1 MPHPVPEPDPVD
13 EPPATD
19 TFDKT
24 WLILRAK
31 LIAAGL
37 PVKTVDDS
45 VTYFRTIIK
54 DGTFQGDNEINDV
67 VDQYLYLPTY
77 KSKGGTDIESPY
89 YRDFGS
95 YNTQLKVPKK
105 PSELVP
111 LVLGYQRLVD
121 KYQVSTKFSDRDSI
135 QKYLQ
140 NDVSVSEL
148 DERMN
153 AARLRGVNADPNYLK
168 TLQDLGY
175 ISGGADLTSF
185 FLAPE
190 IGTMELESRR
200 KTAAFAVE
208 AVRRSNAGIKLDA
221 ASAQA
226 NAARLSALGYTEA
239 QVTNLAG
246 QGYENIADQLN
257 PVTAL
262 SGMYEKTGE
271 DASALAPVIQKEL
284 EAEQFLGMAS
294 QRRKKLAEQNIKAFQ
309 GQAGISRYGLMGSN
323 ANTAI

>member
-1 MPHPVPEPDPVD
+1 M
-13 EPPATD
+13 
-19 TFDKT
+19 
-24 WLILRAK
+24 
-31 LIAAGL
+31 
-37 PVKTVDDS
+37 
-45 VTYFRTIIK
+45 TYFRSIIK
-54 DGTFQGDNEINDV
+54 DGTFQGDNEIEDV

-95 YNTQLKVPKK
+95 FNNDLKVPKQPK
-105 PSELVP
+105 ELVP
-111 LVLGYQRLVD
+111 LVLGYRKLVD
-121 KYQVSTKFSDRDSI
+121 KYQVAAKFSDRDSI

-140 NDVSVSEL
+140 NDVSVAEL

-153 AARLRGVNADPNYLK
+153 AARLRGINSDPSYLK
-168 TLQDLGY
+168 TLKDLNY
-175 ISGGADLTSF
+175 IAGGADLTSF
-185 FLAPE
+185 FLEPG

-200 KTAAFAVE
+200 KTAAFATE
-208 AVRRSNAGIKLDA
+208 AVRRSASGITLDA

-226 NAARLSALGYTEA
+226 TAARLSALGYTEA
-239 QVTNLAG
+239 QVTSLAG
-246 QGYENIADQLN
+246 EGYSNIADQLN

-271 DASALAPVIQKEL
+271 TSGVLAPIIQKEL
-284 EAEQFLGMAS
+284 ESEQFLGMAS

-309 GQAGISRYGLMGSN
+309 GQSGISRYGLMGSS

>member
-1 MPHPVPEPDPVD
+1 MRSSSSADDTPVV
-13 EPPATD
+13 TD
-19 TFDKT
+19 TFEKT

-45 VTYFRTIIK
+45 VTYFRNIIK

-77 KSKGGTDIESPY
+77 KSKGGEEIESPY

-95 YNTQLKVPKK
+95 FNNNLKVPKK

-111 LVLGYQRLVD
+111 LVLGYKKLVD
-121 KYQVSTKFSDRDSI
+121 KYQVSTKFSDRDAI

-140 NDVSVSEL
+140 NDTSVAEL

-153 AARLRGVNADPNYLK
+153 AARLRGINADPNYLK

-175 ISGGADLTSF
+175 ITGGADLTSF

-190 IGTMELESRR
+190 IGTLELESRR

-208 AVRRSNAGIKLDA
+208 AVRRSNAGITLDA
-221 ASAQA
+221 TSAQA

-239 QVTNLAG
+239 QVSNLAG

-271 DASALAPVIQKEL
+271 SASALAPVIQKEL

-309 GQAGISRYGLMGSN
+309 GQSGISRYGLMGSS

>member
-1 MPHPVPEPDPVD
+1 M
-13 EPPATD
+13 
-19 TFDKT
+19 
-24 WLILRAK
+24 
-31 LIAAGL
+31 
-37 PVKTVDDS
+37 
-45 VTYFRTIIK
+45 TYFRTIIK

-95 YNTQLKVPKK
+95 YNNELKVPKK

-121 KYQVSTKFSDRDSI
+121 KYQVSTKFAERDAI
-135 QKYLQ
+135 QKYLK
-140 NDVSVSEL
+140 NDVSVAEL

-153 AARLRGVNADPNYLK
+153 SARLRGIDADPNYLK
-168 TLQDLGY
+168 TLRDLNY
-175 ISGGADLTSF
+175 ISSGADLTSF
-185 FLAPE
+185 FLDPS
-190 IGTMELESRR
+190 IGTVELESRR
-200 KTAAFAVE
+200 KSAAFAVE
-208 AVRRSNAGIKLDA
+208 AVRRSNAGITLDV

-257 PVTAL
+257 PTTAL
-262 SGMYEKTGE
+262 SGIYEKTGE
-271 DASALAPVIQKEL
+271 KADVLAPVIQKEL

-294 QRRKKLAEQNIKAFQ
+294 QRRKKLAEQNTRAFQ
-309 GQAGISRYGLMGSN
+309 GQAGISRYGLMGTN
-323 ANTAI
+323 ANTII

>member
-1 MPHPVPEPDPVD
+1 
-13 EPPATD
+13 
-19 TFDKT
+19 
-24 WLILRAK
+24 
-31 LIAAGL
+31 
-37 PVKTVDDS
+37 

-54 DGTFQGDNEINDV
+54 DGTFQGDNEISDV

-77 KSKGGTDIESPY
+77 KSKSGTDVESPY

-95 YNTQLKVPKK
+95 YNDKLKVPKK

-111 LVLGYQRLVD
+111 LVLGYQKLVD
-121 KYQVSTKFSDRDSI
+121 KYQVSTKFSEKDSI

-140 NDVSVSEL
+140 NDVSVAEL

-153 AARLRGVNADPNYLK
+153 SARLRGIDADPKYLQ
-168 TLQDLGY
+168 TLKDLGY

-190 IGTMELESRR
+190 IGTVELESRR

-208 AVRRSNAGIKLDA
+208 AVRRSNAGIKLDTA
-221 ASAQA
+221 TAQA
-226 NAARLSALGYTEA
+226 NAARLSALGYSEA

-246 QGYENIADQLN
+246 QGYENIAEQLN

-262 SGMYEKTGE
+262 SGIYEKTGE
-271 DASALAPVIQKEL
+271 DAGVLAPVIQKEL

-294 QRRKKLAEQNIKAFQ
+294 QRRKKLSEQNIRAFQ
-309 GQAGISRYGLMGSN
+309 GASGMSRYGLMGST